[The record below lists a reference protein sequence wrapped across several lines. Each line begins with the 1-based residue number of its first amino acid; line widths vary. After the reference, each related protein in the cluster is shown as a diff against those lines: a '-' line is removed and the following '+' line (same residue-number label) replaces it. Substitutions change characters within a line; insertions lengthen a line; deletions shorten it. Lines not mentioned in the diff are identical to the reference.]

1 MVETQQL
8 ENNPIKN
15 WAKDLNIHFIKEDK
29 QMENNHMKV
38 SIIKKFQIKTMRY
51 YHVTIKNGQNNNKT
65 PDNTK
70 WWQGSKVK

>member
-1 MVETQQL
+1 M
-8 ENNPIKN
+8 NNPIKN
-15 WAKDLNIHFIKEDK
+15 WEKDLNIHFIKEDK
-29 QMENNHMKV
+29 QMENNHMKGISTV